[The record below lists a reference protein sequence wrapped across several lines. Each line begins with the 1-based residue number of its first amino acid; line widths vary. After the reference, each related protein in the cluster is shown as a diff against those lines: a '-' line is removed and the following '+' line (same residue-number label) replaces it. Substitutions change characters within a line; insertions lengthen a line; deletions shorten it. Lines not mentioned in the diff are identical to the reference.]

1 MAGGF
6 KNFGPTYNS
15 TGHVRLGYE
24 GLLNGAHEISSDLI
38 TAHQANGNN
47 VELAGK
53 FAAITAKGVELSTGE
68 NAVGLFRED
77 LNDMVNASEKA
88 TFYFRGGEY
97 YVNAAR
103 TNHAALAFVEGD
115 KVFVDSN
122 GKMTKTGATGA
133 GVGTVG
139 TQAVGV
145 VTHVGEY
152 RAGNMYDNANKGVTD
167 ADTFIGFI
175 MFV

>member
-24 GLLNGAHEISSDLI
+24 GLLNGAHEISADLI
-38 TAHQANGNN
+38 ALHATNGNN
-47 VELAGK
+47 VEMAGK
-53 FAAITAKGVELSTGE
+53 FAAIGPKGVELANGTTKP
-68 NAVGLFRED
+68 AVGLFRED

-103 TNHAALAFVEGD
+103 AAA
-115 KVFVDSN
+115 VDFAV
-122 GKMTKTGATGA
+122 GETLYADATGSLTNVST
-133 GVGTVG
+133 GN
-139 TQAVGV
+139 AVGV
-145 VTHVGEY
+145 CTHVGEY

-167 ADTFIGFI
+167 AETFIGFI

>member
-24 GLLNGAHEISSDLI
+24 GLLNGAHELS
-38 TAHQANGNN
+38 TALLNTAMATGDNL
-47 VELAGK
+47 ELAGK
-53 FAAITAKGVELSTGE
+53 FATIGLDGVNLADGTG
-68 NAVGLFRED
+68 NVVGLFRED

-97 YVNAAR
+97 YVNIAR
-103 TNHAALAFVEGD
+103 TSFTAGTLPALGAKLYSD
-115 KVFVDSN
+115 AN
-122 GKMTKTGATGA
+122 GKMTTTAGA
-133 GVGTVG
+133 GAQV
-139 TQAVGV
+139 VGV
-145 VTHVGEY
+145 VTHVGAY
-152 RAGNMYDNANKGVTD
+152 KAGNMYDKATKGVTD
-167 ADTFIGFI
+167 TDTFIGFI